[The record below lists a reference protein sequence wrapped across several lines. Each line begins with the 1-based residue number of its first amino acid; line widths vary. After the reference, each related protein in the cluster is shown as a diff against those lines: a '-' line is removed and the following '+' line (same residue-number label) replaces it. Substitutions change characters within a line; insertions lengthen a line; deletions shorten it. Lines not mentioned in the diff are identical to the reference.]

1 MRTLSFLLFLA
12 LAYVG
17 GAQNVGVGKANPTE
31 RLDVNGNVN
40 VDGKLKINGNAGQPG
55 QTLMVQPDGTQ
66 QWINSFG
73 YKNRRII
80 SFGITWTVPAGVT
93 EIMLEAIGGGGG
105 GAKGGGGGAG
115 GYTLAR
121 VKVAPG
127 AAITATVVSGDG
139 FPAFTENATA
149 SDGATVR
156 VSTVGLDII
165 SDGGDGATP
174 SAPGQGRD
182 GFVVTGDSLIYRM
195 SLAGA
200 PGSPLIETYSQR
212 SATEYVTMRK
222 QGDGGACMFNPHCI
236 AKGGFFSFNTATLAN
251 ITLVGSTSG
260 TSCFG
265 AGGAGGNTTGF
276 TTAWGG
282 YGGPPRVFV
291 SY

>member
-12 LAYVG
+12 LAHVG

-66 QWINSFG
+66 KWINSFG
-73 YKNRRII
+73 YKNRRTI
-80 SFGITWTVPAGVT
+80 SFANTWTVPASVT
-93 EIMLEAIGGGGG
+93 EIMLEVIAGGGG

-115 GYTLAR
+115 GYVIAR

-127 AAITATVVSGDG
+127 AVITATIVSGDG

-149 SDGATVR
+149 TNGETVQ
-156 VSTVGLDII
+156 VSTTGLNIM
-165 SDGGDGATP
+165 SYGGNAATP
-174 SAPGQGRD
+174 SAPGQGQD
-182 GFVVTGDSLIYRM
+182 GVASGDSLMYSM
-195 SLAGA
+195 VLAGA
-200 PGSPLIETYSQR
+200 PGSPLVETYSQR

-222 QGDGGACMFNPHCI
+222 QGDGGACMFDPHCI

-260 TSCFG
+260 TVCLG

-282 YGGPPRVFV
+282 FGGNPRVFV